1 MSLKFKKQTIK
12 LLLLIS
18 TIFFILFLSYQLKNF
33 ILFIFAISLI
43 ILLGFFIKKINK
55 NFLLFLFS
63 VSFVFTLIEGFLFFV
78 LNQKSIIIDK
88 KLNYTSNIKY
98 EKSFLGYQPKPGVH
112 NYKIVTNGEI
122 EVNKFY
128 TIGNNK
134 FRVTPQ
140 INNLAKHKSLNFYG
154 GSFAFGFGLNDDETM
169 PYLLQNYLKN
179 WEINNFGIN
188 GYGVHQMLALIQKEP
203 NILADINILMTVEGH
218 IPRATCKRHF
228 SFGTPKYVI
237 NKKDEL
243 IRSGYCQFGIM
254 DKIQMPKIFGSIINR
269 SEIKNYIF
277 SLLNSEKTFYDNDAR
292 EIYLAI
298 LEEINT
304 IVKENGKTLIIG
316 YMDTTS
322 KLNKEI
328 FKSIIEKDIIVV
340 DLTLDKK
347 DKANWLPDKHT
358 SKLGNEKR
366 VFLIQRFL
374 KKNLYL
380 D

>member
-1 MSLKFKKQTIK
+1 MFLNFKKKTVK
-12 LLLLIS
+12 LLLFITLI
-18 TIFFILFLSYQLKNF
+18 FLILFLSYQYKNF
-33 ILFIFAISLI
+33 VLFILGVTLTISL
-43 ILLGFFIKKINK
+43 GFLIKKINK

-63 VSFVFTLIEGFLFFV
+63 VFFVFTLIEGFLFFV

-98 EKSFLGYQPKPGVH
+98 EKTFLGYQPKPGIH

-140 INNLAKHKSLNFYG
+140 MNNLAKDKSLNFYG

-179 WEINNFGIN
+179 WKINNYGIN

-203 NILADINILMTVEGH
+203 NILADINILMSVEGH

-237 NKKDEL
+237 NKKNKL

-254 DKIQMPKIFGSIINR
+254 DKIQIPKIFGSIINR
-269 SEIKNYIF
+269 SEIKNYLF
-277 SLLNSEKTFYDNDAR
+277 RLFNSEKTFYDKNAK
-292 EIYLAI
+292 EVYLAI

-304 IVKENGKTLIIG
+304 IVKENNKTLIIG

-322 KLNKEI
+322 NLNKEI
-328 FKSIIEKDIIVV
+328 FKSITEKDIIIV
-340 DLTLDKK
+340 DLTLDKQNE
-347 DKANWLPDKHT
+347 ANWLPDKHT

-366 VFLIQRFL
+366 VFLIQKFL
-374 KKNLYL
+374 EKNLYL

>member
-1 MSLKFKKQTIK
+1 MYLNLKKRSIK
-12 LLLLIS
+12 FLLLFS
-18 TIFFILFLSYQLKNF
+18 VIFFTLFLSYQLKNF
-33 ILFIFAISLI
+33 VLFALSISLI
-43 ILLGFFIKKINK
+43 ILIGFFIKKINK

-63 VSFVFTLIEGFLFFV
+63 ISFILVLIEGFLFFI
-78 LNQKSIIIDK
+78 LNKKSIIIDNN
-88 KLNYTSNIKY
+88 LNYTSNIKY
-98 EKSFLGYQPKPGVH
+98 EKTFLGYQPKPGVH
-112 NYKIVTNGEI
+112 NYKIVTNGKV

-128 TIGNNK
+128 SIGKNK
-134 FRVTPQ
+134 FRITPE
-140 INNLAKHKSLNFYG
+140 INNLIKNKSLNFFG

-188 GYGVHQMLALIQKEP
+188 GYGVHQMLALIQREP

-237 NKKDEL
+237 DKEEKL
-243 IRSGYCQFGIM
+243 IRSGNCQFGIM
-254 DKIQMPKIFGSIINR
+254 DNIQIPKIFGSIINR

-277 SLLNSEKTFYDNDAR
+277 NLLNSEKTFYNKSAR
-292 EIYLAI
+292 EVYLAI

-304 IVKENGKTLIIG
+304 IINKNGKTLIIG

-322 KLNKEI
+322 NLNKEI
-328 FKSIIEKDIIVV
+328 FDSIIERKITVV
-340 DLTLDKK
+340 DLTLDKENEE
-347 DKANWLPDKHT
+347 NWLPDRHT

-366 VFLIQRFL
+366 VFIIQKFL
-374 KKNLYL
+374 KENLYV